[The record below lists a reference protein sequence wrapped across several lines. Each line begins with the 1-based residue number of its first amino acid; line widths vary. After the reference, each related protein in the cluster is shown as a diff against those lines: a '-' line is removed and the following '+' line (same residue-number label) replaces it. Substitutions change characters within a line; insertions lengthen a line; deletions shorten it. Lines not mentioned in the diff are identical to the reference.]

1 MRKVLVAVLVLLGL
15 VAWRVELFHVSRS
28 GTRPAPLGLI
38 PTTKRVP
45 ARVDV
50 VLPQVPMGM
59 RRIESG
65 AGSVLVHYWAPW
77 EHDGRA
83 QAVAL
88 DSLRRVPGMEDLE
101 VVLVCFDPFPSV
113 ARFVGR
119 NRLRLAVLLDHGHT
133 LARALPCPNLPY
145 TYVLDRDGGIAV
157 AQPGEVDWLADS
169 TRKALRQVLDGKRDP
184 ERGAL

>member
-1 MRKVLVAVLVLLGL
+1 LRKTLVVVLALLGL
-15 VAWRVELFHVSRS
+15 VAWRMELFHVSRS
-28 GTRPAPLGLI
+28 GTRPAPLHLI
-38 PTTKRVP
+38 SPAPRAL
-45 ARVDV
+45 ARVVV
-50 VLPQVPMGM
+50 VLPQVHAGM
-59 RRIESG
+59 RGLDSG
-65 AGSVLVHYWAPW
+65 SASLLIHYWAPW
-77 EHDGRA
+77 EHAGRA

-133 LARALPCPNLPY
+133 LEHALPCPNLPY
-145 TYVLDRDGGIAV
+145 TYVLDREGGIAV

-169 TRKALRQVLDGKRDP
+169 TRRTLGRVLEAKHDRDP
-184 ERGAL
+184 EAL